1 MNRFENMH
9 PGLDIDHIDNADQRL
24 WHRLERVQMLSG
36 RLLRVEG
43 GRLSRGRDASR
54 GQGRVLK
61 ALALVPEI
69 SQKDLMVLLDMR
81 QQSLAELLAKL
92 EAKGLVER
100 EQDAEDRRRQV
111 VRLTEAGRAE
121 AAEVGQTEED
131 RAPLAPFNCLTD
143 EEKANLEEY
152 LKRVADGLEET
163 LRERLDATEGG
174 SSRRH
179 GSRRGRPDEGGFGHC
194 GGPDGADRRHGVC
207 RGRGGR
213 GQGGEGAEDREGRGH
228 RGRRG
233 AGSAEGSGPRFKRRN
248 EQFPA
253 LAGEPAGADDA
264 PVSCDHNCR
273 SCPLRGTASCIK
285 RH

>member
-36 RLLRVEG
+36 RLLRAEG

-111 VRLTEAGRAE
+111 VRLTEAGRAA
-121 AAEVGQTEED
+121 AAEVPARP
-131 RAPLAPFNCLTD
+131 RA
-143 EEKANLEEY
+143 
-152 LKRVADGLEET
+152 RVRASNA
-163 LRERLDATEGG
+163 AT
-174 SSRRH
+174 SS
-179 GSRRGRPDEGGFGHC
+179 
-194 GGPDGADRRHGVC
+194 
-207 RGRGGR
+207 
-213 GQGGEGAEDREGRGH
+213 
-228 RGRRG
+228 
-233 AGSAEGSGPRFKRRN
+233 
-248 EQFPA
+248 FPPWRA
-253 LAGEPAGADDA
+253 SPQEPMT
-264 PVSCDHNCR
+264 R
-273 SCPLRGTASCIK
+273 T
-285 RH
+285 

>member
-36 RLLRVEG
+36 RLLRAEG

-100 EQDAEDRRRQV
+100 PNQKKKASLRARLRCIGAFGGYAVFLRRR
-111 VRLTEAGRAE
+111 
-121 AAEVGQTEED
+121 
-131 RAPLAPFNCLTD
+131 
-143 EEKANLEEY
+143 
-152 LKRVADGLEET
+152 
-163 LRERLDATEGG
+163 
-174 SSRRH
+174 
-179 GSRRGRPDEGGFGHC
+179 
-194 GGPDGADRRHGVC
+194 
-207 RGRGGR
+207 
-213 GQGGEGAEDREGRGH
+213 
-228 RGRRG
+228 
-233 AGSAEGSGPRFKRRN
+233 SAS
-248 EQFPA
+248 
-253 LAGEPAGADDA
+253 LM
-264 PVSCDHNCR
+264 
-273 SCPLRGTASCIK
+273 
-285 RH
+285 